1 MKMTFARAKS
11 ARPVSVQTA
20 ANTVKTV
27 PDRSATNV
35 RRAANAAAN
44 TAATNACNHVPTAI
58 PRPVAVVLKTTKGV
72 QTVMKNK
79 RKKHTPTMTQQISPC
94 LRFTPSAWAKLLF
107 LRDCGNTEVGGFG
120 IAPIDDLLL
129 VEDIQLVRQRTS
141 WAHVEFDDESVADHF
156 DRNVEAGRQPEQFA
170 RIWIHTHP
178 GDRPEPSLTDEE
190 TFDRV
195 FGRSDWA
202 MMFILAR
209 GGDNYARLRFN
220 VGPGGEILVPATV
233 DFSVDFS
240 ASETDEWEQEYAAN
254 VFAETTARSI
264 RTASIIRNHSD
275 PEDSFEDFEL
285 SDGWQEYMEQEMAF
299 AGELL

>member
-1 MKMTFARAKS
+1 
-11 ARPVSVQTA
+11 
-20 ANTVKTV
+20 
-27 PDRSATNV
+27 
-35 RRAANAAAN
+35 
-44 TAATNACNHVPTAI
+44 
-58 PRPVAVVLKTTKGV
+58 
-72 QTVMKNK
+72 
-79 RKKHTPTMTQQISPC
+79 MTQQTSPC

-107 LRDCGNTEVGGFG
+107 LRGCGDTEVGGFG

-129 VEDIQLVRQRTS
+129 IEDIQLVRQRTS

-156 DRNVEAGRQPEQFA
+156 DRNVEAGRRPEQFA

-178 GDRPEPSLTDEE
+178 GDCPEPSLTDED

-195 FGRSDWA
+195 FGRSEWA

-209 GGDNYARLRFN
+209 GGDTYARLRFN
-220 VGPGGEILVPATV
+220 VGPGGEVLVPATV

-240 ASETDEWEQEYAAN
+240 ASETDQWEQEYAEN
-254 VFAETTARSI
+254 VFAETTAGSI
-264 RTASIIRNHSD
+264 RTVERIPNHSD

-285 SDGWQEYMEQEMAF
+285 SDGWQEYMEQELAF

>member
-1 MKMTFARAKS
+1 M
-11 ARPVSVQTA
+11 
-20 ANTVKTV
+20 
-27 PDRSATNV
+27 
-35 RRAANAAAN
+35 
-44 TAATNACNHVPTAI
+44 
-58 PRPVAVVLKTTKGV
+58 
-72 QTVMKNK
+72 
-79 RKKHTPTMTQQISPC
+79 SPC

-156 DRNVEAGRQPEQFA
+156 DRNVEAGRRPEQFA

-178 GDRPEPSLTDEE
+178 GDCPEPSLTDED

-195 FGRSDWA
+195 FGRSEWA

-220 VGPGGEILVPATV
+220 VGPGGDVLVPATV
-233 DFSVDFS
+233 DFSTTFS
-240 ASETDEWEQEYAAN
+240 ASETDEWEHEYADN

-264 RTASIIRNHSD
+264 RTASIIPNHSD

-285 SDGWQEYMEQEMAF
+285 SDGWQEYMEQELAF

>member
-1 MKMTFARAKS
+1 MTSGHAKS
-11 ARPVSVQTA
+11 ARRVSAPTA
-20 ANTVKTV
+20 ANSVKTV
-27 PDRSATNV
+27 PDRSAANV

-44 TAATNACNHVPTAI
+44 TAAIDACNHVPTAMLQ
-58 PRPVAVVLKTTKGV
+58 PVAVASKTTKGV
-72 QTVMKNK
+72 QTVIKTK
-79 RKKHTPTMTQQISPC
+79 RKMQKLMTEQPISSC
-94 LRFTPSAWAKLLF
+94 LRFTPSTWAKLLF
-107 LRDCGNTEVGGFG
+107 LRDCGDTEVGGFG

-129 VEDIQLVRQRTS
+129 VEDIQLVHQRTS

-178 GDRPEPSLTDEE
+178 GDCPEPSLTDEE
-190 TFDRV
+190 TFCRV
-195 FGRSDWA
+195 FGRSEWA

-209 GGDNYARLRFN
+209 GGDTYARLRFN
-220 VGPGGEILVPATV
+220 VGPGGEVLVPATV
-233 DFSVDFS
+233 DFSTTFS